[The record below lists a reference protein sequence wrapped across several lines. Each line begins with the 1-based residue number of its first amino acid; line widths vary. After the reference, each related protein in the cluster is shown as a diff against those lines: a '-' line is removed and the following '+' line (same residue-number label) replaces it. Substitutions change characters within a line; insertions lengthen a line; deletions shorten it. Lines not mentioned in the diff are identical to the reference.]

1 MKLILATV
9 GVCHMLMQGM
19 NSQAMTIAIT
29 IHATGRRTYI
39 WLVLMV
45 HVYVNIPESVSLCP
59 PKSQNPKIAWHSLGT
74 DREMVLLQQCWE
86 EWSFAG
92 WGRADYSAAIIYT
105 EVETKLREKSVAQK
119 INLLPKHLQ
128 FHLQP
133 FWCTLSMW
141 LCARSLLVG
150 LPMLQRTKAKT
161 AALPYYM
168 ES

>member
-19 NSQAMTIAIT
+19 NSQAMTITIT

-74 DREMVLLQQCWE
+74 DREMVLLQQC
-86 EWSFAG
+86 
-92 WGRADYSAAIIYT
+92 
-105 EVETKLREKSVAQK
+105 
-119 INLLPKHLQ
+119 
-128 FHLQP
+128 
-133 FWCTLSMW
+133 
-141 LCARSLLVG
+141 
-150 LPMLQRTKAKT
+150 
-161 AALPYYM
+161 
-168 ES
+168 